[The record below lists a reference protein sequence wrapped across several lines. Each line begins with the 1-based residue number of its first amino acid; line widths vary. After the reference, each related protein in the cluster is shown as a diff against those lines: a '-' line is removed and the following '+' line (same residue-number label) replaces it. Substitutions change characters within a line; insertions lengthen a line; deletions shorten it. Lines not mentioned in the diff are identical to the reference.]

1 MDGSCNYDAST
12 SATGDVTNESDNCST
27 GLNATY
33 ADATAPGSTP
43 SSVIITRTWSLVD
56 NCGNAAANQVQTI
69 TVVDNTAPTV
79 TAPANISVNTD
90 AGQCYATVAALGTP
104 VTGDNCGVA
113 TVTDNRAANNQYVI
127 GTHTITWTVVDINGN
142 TSTATQ
148 TIEVINT
155 LPALGEIIGTD
166 TACVAYAAG
175 STTFSVA
182 PVSDGINPTTYTWT
196 VPTGM
201 TIVSGQGTNSITV
214 SWTSITVD
222 PTIKGTLSVIAQSVC
237 ASRTASTYVVYSST
251 APVTPPSISGPTRLC
266 PGDNG
271 TYSIALVSRA
281 SSYTWTAPAGVTI
294 TSGQGTNV
302 INVLVGAGYTGG
314 NFTVSAV
321 NTCGASPVR
330 TRSTVLNTPATPGA
344 ISGQSAGVCGSTIT
358 YSIAAVSGANSYSW
372 SVSGGTINGSNSGS
386 SVSVTWDGT
395 GASGS
400 IAVASVNNC
409 GSSSARSLTISK
421 SPARPGTITGTT
433 TPCGGTTQAYGVT
446 TVAGA
451 SSYVWTVTAGG
462 AIASGAGT
470 KDVTISWST
479 GVTIAQTV
487 TVRTVNSCGTSTNRT
502 ATVNIQSCPREAMEV
517 GTILSMT
524 AFPNPANDFVNIHFE
539 TANVA
544 EYAVRLMDMSGRT
557 ISNETGESTQGLNQV
572 TFGVGELSSG
582 VYFIVLDH
590 DGNRQTLRLMVE

>member
-1 MDGSCNYDAST
+1 LTVTDASGNT
-12 SATGDVTNESDNCST
+12 SSCTSTVTVVD
-27 GLNATY
+27 AI
-33 ADATAPGSTP
+33 APAATAPSNIIVSTDP
-43 SSVIITRTWSLVD
+43 
-56 NCGNAAANQVQTI
+56 
-69 TVVDNTAPTV
+69 
-79 TAPANISVNTD
+79 
-90 AGQCYATVAALGTP
+90 GQCYATVSNLGTP
-104 VTGDNCGVA
+104 VTSDNCGVA
-113 TVTDNRAANNQYVI
+113 SVTNNAPGNSQYSASGSPHTV
-127 GTHTITWTVVDINGN
+127 TWTVVDNSGN
-142 TSTATQ
+142 TTTVTQ
-148 TIEVINT
+148 TIEVTNT

-214 SWTSITVD
+214 SWTSISVD
-222 PTIKGTLSVIAQSVC
+222 PTIKGNLSVIAQSVC

-271 TYSIALVSRA
+271 TYSIALVARA
-281 SSYTWTAPAGVTI
+281 SSYTWTAPTGVTI

-330 TRSTVLNTPATPGA
+330 TRSTVLNTPATPGT

-395 GASGS
+395 GATGS